1 MSLRRPTRT
10 VMVRDVPIGGGH
22 PIPVQSMTTT
32 KTTDVWGT
40 LNQIRNL
47 EVAGCD
53 IVRVT
58 VPDEESAACLPAIR
72 EGISIPLVADI
83 HFNYRVALAALDAGV
98 DKLRINPGNIGE
110 RRRVEAVVA
119 KAQEKRVPIRIGVNA
134 GSLERDLLDRHG
146 HPTPEGLV
154 ESAMRHVRILEEMD
168 FHDIVVS
175 LKSSRVPLMIEAYR
189 RMAGERDYPLHLG
202 VTEAGPLESGT
213 IKSAVGIGTLLAE
226 GIGDTIRISLAA
238 DPVHEARIGKKI
250 LQSLGL
256 RDDGVNVVAC
266 PSCGRCEIDLIG
278 LTEKVEEAVKGV
290 GKNLTVAVM
299 GCAVNGPGEARE
311 ADIGYAGGRGEG
323 LLFVKGRKSRKI
335 REEDFLPELL
345 KELEAFSPNEA
356 GPAVP

>member
-1 MSLRRPTRT
+1 
-10 VMVRDVPIGGGH
+10 
-22 PIPVQSMTTT
+22 
-32 KTTDVWGT
+32 
-40 LNQIRNL
+40 
-47 EVAGCD
+47 
-53 IVRVT
+53 
-58 VPDEESAACLPAIR
+58 
-72 EGISIPLVADI
+72 
-83 HFNYRVALAALDAGV
+83 
-98 DKLRINPGNIGE
+98 
-110 RRRVEAVVA
+110 
-119 KAQEKRVPIRIGVNA
+119 
-134 GSLERDLLDRHG
+134 
-146 HPTPEGLV
+146 
-154 ESAMRHVRILEEMD
+154 MRHVRILEEMD